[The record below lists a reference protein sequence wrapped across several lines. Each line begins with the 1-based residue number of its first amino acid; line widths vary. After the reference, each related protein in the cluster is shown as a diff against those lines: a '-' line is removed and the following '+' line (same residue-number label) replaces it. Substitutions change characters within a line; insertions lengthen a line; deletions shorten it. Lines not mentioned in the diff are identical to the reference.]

1 MEQKKLFSAHIANTV
16 STLEAMLIA
25 GGYVVLIGEG
35 AAPNRIETVSC
46 DEHLTDDPIAAAMLM
61 PHHIRIVESDTVPLD
76 PTDRVV
82 CVSEVLPGW
91 IAFLKSL

>member
-25 GGYVVLIGEG
+25 GGYVVLIGDS
-35 AAPNRIETVSC
+35 RIETVSC
-46 DEHLTDDPIAAAMLM
+46 DEHLSDDPIAAAMLM
-61 PHHIRIVESDTVPLD
+61 PHHIRIVESDTLPFD
-76 PTDRVV
+76 PADRVV